1 MIKISKIE
9 VQKNHD
15 DRVSI
20 FVDDNYYASMFLD
33 TAVKYG
39 VKKDAEFNEEE
50 FKKYLLES
58 EKNLAFNKA
67 INYINTA
74 FKTAKQLRDYLNKKG
89 YDKLT
94 VDYVID
100 KLKEYNFLND
110 RNFAETY
117 VNTYRNK
124 YGKNMLKNKL
134 FEKGIAKNIIE
145 EVLED
150 FETEEST
157 IDKLLIKKIG
167 NKNLDNELT
176 TKCMRFLA
184 GRGFSF
190 DEINLAIRRY
200 KEDKGVAQDE
210 SWDWYFRCFKNGKYF

>member
-39 VKKDAEFNEEE
+39 IKKDAEFDEDE
-50 FKKYLLES
+50 FQKILIES

-67 INYINTA
+67 INYINTSL
-74 FKTAKQLRDYLNKKG
+74 KTSKQLRDYLNKKG
-89 YDKLT
+89 YDKIT
-94 VDYVID
+94 IDYVID

-110 RNFAETY
+110 RQFAESY
-117 VNTYRNK
+117 INTYRNK
-124 YGKNMLKNKL
+124 YGQNMLKNKL
-134 FEKGIAKNIIE
+134 FEKGVNKDIIE
-145 EVLED
+145 EVLND
-150 FETEEST
+150 FETEET
-157 IDKLLIKKIG
+157 IIDKLLLKKIG
-167 NKNLDNELT
+167 NKQFDNDLYA
-176 TKCMRFLA
+176 KCLRFLA

-190 DEINLAIRRY
+190 EEINSAIKRY
-200 KEDKGVAQDE
+200 KQQKGETYNE
-210 SWDWYFRCFKNGKYF
+210 SWD

>member
-1 MIKISKIE
+1 MIRISKIE

-39 VKKDAEFNEEE
+39 IKKDAEIDEED

-94 VDYVID
+94 IDYVVE
-100 KLKEYNFLND
+100 KLKEYKFLDD

-134 FEKGIAKNIIE
+134 FEKGISKNIIDD
-145 EVLED
+145 VLQD
-150 FETEEST
+150 FEAEEST
-157 IDKLLIKKIG
+157 IDKLLSKKIG
-167 NKNLDNELT
+167 GKVLDNDLS
-176 TKCMRFLA
+176 TKCVRFLA

-190 DEINLAIRRY
+190 EEINGAIKRY
-200 KEDKGVAQDE
+200 KGNKEIDEYE
-210 SWDWYFRCFKNGKYF
+210 SWD